1 MNYRYY
7 PMAGGPFGIPGFGN
21 NMQEGMQ
28 DRFNGL
34 QTPCGTNDANS
45 ADLQNASRCGGQCC
59 NNNNNY
65 GCCRPCPG
73 HRDQG
78 GHREF
83 RDFQVRRAAGI
94 SGAQRPQG
102 ATGPQGVQGYPG
114 PQGVQGPR
122 GFQGATRPARGKGG

>member
-65 GCCRPCPG
+65 GCCRPG

-83 RDFQVRRAAGI
+83 RDFQVRRARRDFRGPEARRE
-94 SGAQRPQG
+94 RPVRREYKVIR
-102 ATGPQGVQGYPG
+102 AR
-114 PQGVQGPR
+114 R
-122 GFQGATRPARGKGG
+122 GFRDQEGFREQPARRGKGG

>member
-65 GCCRPCPG
+65 GCCRPVPG
-73 HRDQG
+73 PQG
-78 GHREF
+78 PRGP
-83 RDFQVRRAAGI
+83 QGI
-94 SGAQRPQG
+94 PGLPGPQGPQGFPGPRGPQG

-114 PQGVQGPR
+114 P
-122 GFQGATRPARGKGG
+122 GKGG